1 MLPGSLQL
9 FKDHGIMFASF
20 LRPGAD
26 EVLYEE
32 VRDVDRMIK
41 LLGDY
46 LEEYN
51 ETHHTQVRHR

>member
-1 MLPGSLQL
+1 
-9 FKDHGIMFASF
+9 MFASF